1 MYLSVILKESLI
13 MLISFMINDI
23 KMKKMFIA
31 SALVILICFSIS
43 SQEIRW
49 TGPSVDLNHG
59 NLVVSANGRYLEFE
73 DGTPFL
79 YIGDTAWELF
89 HRLNREEAEKYLEK
103 RREQGFTV
111 VQAVVLAELDGLN
124 TPNAYGGKPL
134 IGNDPLKPNEKYF
147 QHVDDIVS
155 LAAEKGI
162 FIGMLPAWGDKV
174 DPQWGRGPV
183 IFNPDNAYAY
193 GQWIGKRYK
202 DEHNIIWINGG
213 DRWCGDQNYKIW
225 NALGK
230 GIKSVDPNHLMT
242 FHPHGG
248 ISSSWCLHEADWLDF
263 NMLQS
268 GHSDRY
274 IPNYRAVEADYN
286 LTPVKPCMDGEP
298 NYEDHAI
305 NWNPENGWFDDWD
318 VRRSS
323 YWGVFAGGHGITY
336 GCHPVWQ
343 FYDEGRDPITSA
355 RHYWYEVLELPG
367 AWDMIHLR
375 KLLESRPVEGRVPD
389 QSLIVSDNSDGASH
403 IRAMSGE
410 GYALVYLP
418 GNVNVRVRVH
428 KIQANQVK
436 AWWYNPRTGKVS
448 DIGFFEGRPDK
459 TFEVPVKGVDWVL
472 VIDDVDMNYPEP
484 GK

>member
-1 MYLSVILKESLI
+1 MSKSFITTALLSLI
-13 MLISFMINDI
+13 CSLLF
-23 KMKKMFIA
+23 
-31 SALVILICFSIS
+31 
-43 SQEIRW
+43 SQEIKW
-49 TGPSVDLNHG
+49 TGPSVDLSHG

-73 DGTPFL
+73 DGTLFL

-124 TPNAYGGKPL
+124 IPNAYGDKPL
-134 IGNDPLKPNEKYF
+134 IDNDLQKPNEKYF
-147 QHVDDIVS
+147 KHVDYIVR

-162 FIGMLPAWGDKV
+162 FIGMLPTWGDKL
-174 DPQWGRGPV
+174 DASRWGIGPE
-183 IFNPDNAYAY
+183 IFNPELAYTY
-193 GQWIGKRYK
+193 GQWIGNRYK
-202 DEHNIIWINGG
+202 NEPNIIWINGG
-213 DRWCGDQNYKIW
+213 DRWCGDPNYRTW
-225 NALGK
+225 VALGK

-248 ISSSWCLHEADWLDF
+248 ISSSWCFHDADWLDF

-274 IPNYRAVEADYN
+274 IPNYNEVRADYD
-286 LTPVKPCMDGEP
+286 LIPVKPCMDGEP

-305 NWNPENGWFDDWD
+305 NWNPENGWFDEWD

-343 FYDEGRDPITSA
+343 FYDKGREPITSA
-355 RHYWYEVLELPG
+355 RHYWYDVLDLPG

-375 KLLESRPVEGRVPD
+375 NLLESRPVNGRRPD
-389 QSLIVSDNSDGASH
+389 QSVIVSGTGEGASYVL
-403 IRAMSGE
+403 AMSGK
-410 GYALVYLP
+410 GFIMAYLP
-418 GNVNVRVRVH
+418 ANYSVRI
-428 KIQANQVK
+428 KPAKLQAELIR
-436 AWWYNPRTGKVS
+436 AWWYNPRTGKATEAGIYGGV
-448 DIGFFEGRPDK
+448 EEP

-472 VIDDVDMNYPEP
+472 VIDNADLYYSEP
-484 GK
+484 GRR